1 MAKQIIWSLRA
12 INDRK
17 ELLQYWKL
25 HNQSIT
31 YSKKLNALFKKAV
44 SLIASH
50 PGIGRKTDFENVRVK
65 LVRDYLIFYEETESQ
80 ILILTIWDNRRNPE
94 GLRVE

>member
-17 ELLQYWKL
+17 EILQYWRL
-25 HNQSIT
+25 HNQST
-31 YSKKLNALFKKAV
+31 AYSKKLNALFKKAV
-44 SLIASH
+44 SLIANH
-50 PGIGRKTDFENVRVK
+50 PGIGRKTDFENVPVK

-94 GLRVE
+94 ILRIE